1 MYDEIESEF
10 QNFLLDITNG
20 VFTKNKY
27 LDTWD
32 YEDDY
37 FHKTLNEAQGM
48 LYIKIFNWLKEN
60 KPNKYVLFSNEGICV
75 VSIWYARTYLSHYEK
90 NIVK

>member
-1 MYDEIESEF
+1 MYDEIETEF

-37 FHKTLNEAQGM
+37 SHKTLNEAQGI
-48 LYIKIFNWLKEN
+48 LYMIDCQVKCNKIREKIF
-60 KPNKYVLFSNEGICV
+60 
-75 VSIWYARTYLSHYEK
+75 
-90 NIVK
+90 